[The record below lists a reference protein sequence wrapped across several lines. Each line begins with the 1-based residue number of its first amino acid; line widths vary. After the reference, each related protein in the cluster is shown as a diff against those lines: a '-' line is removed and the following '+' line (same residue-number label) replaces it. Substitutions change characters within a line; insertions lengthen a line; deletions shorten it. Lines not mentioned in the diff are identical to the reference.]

1 MIVSKSTTTNWIEL
15 THQLG
20 VNFEKRASAYDKE
33 GAFVHDNYEE
43 LKKHGFFSAAI
54 PEELG
59 GGGISHEEMCNV
71 IRNMAQYCSS
81 TALAFSMHQHLIAAS
96 LWKLKH
102 KNVGATML
110 QNVAKHQLVLIST
123 GAADW
128 LGSSGELT
136 KVEGGYLFTGKKHF
150 ASQSVA
156 GNVVVTSARYLNE
169 KNNWQVLHF
178 SASMNTE
185 GISIIEDWNV
195 LGMRS
200 TGSQTIEFKAVFI
213 PDTSISLER
222 SKDEFH
228 MIWHI
233 VLTVALPLIMAT
245 YVGIAE
251 KAMHLTIEKSKT
263 SKRNQNHTATMIG
276 KLNNT
281 LLSIQ
286 TQWRA
291 MYGMTNNFDFK
302 PNEAISINALSYKT
316 NIAEGAKQVVTEA
329 MVMVG
334 GHSFYKKNNLERLFR
349 DVQAGEFHPLPKWDQ
364 YAFTGERLLK

>member
-1 MIVSKSTTTNWIEL
+1 
-15 THQLG
+15 
-20 VNFEKRASAYDKE
+20 
-33 GAFVHDNYEE
+33 
-43 LKKHGFFSAAI
+43 
-54 PEELG
+54 
-59 GGGISHEEMCNV
+59 
-71 IRNMAQYCSS
+71 
-81 TALAFSMHQHLIAAS
+81 
-96 LWKLKH
+96 
-102 KNVGATML
+102 
-110 QNVAKHQLVLIST
+110 
-123 GAADW
+123 
-128 LGSSGELT
+128 
-136 KVEGGYLFTGKKHF
+136 
-150 ASQSVA
+150 
-156 GNVVVTSARYLNE
+156 
-169 KNNWQVLHF
+169 
-178 SASMNTE
+178 
-185 GISIIEDWNV
+185 
-195 LGMRS
+195 
-200 TGSQTIEFKAVFI
+200 
-213 PDTSISLER
+213 
-222 SKDEFH
+222 
-228 MIWHI
+228 MIWNI

-286 TQWRA
+286 AQWKA
-291 MYGMTNNFDFK
+291 MYAMTNNFDFK

>member
-20 VNFEKRASAYDKE
+20 LNFEKRASAHDKE

-43 LKKHGFFSAAI
+43 LKKHSFFSAAI

-71 IRNMAQYCSS
+71 IRIMAQYCSS

-156 GNVVVTSARYLNE
+156 GNVVVTSAQYLNE

-178 SASMNTE
+178 SASYEYRRNLNYRRLE
-185 GISIIEDWNV
+185 CSWNAKY
-195 LGMRS
+195 RFADHRIQS
-200 TGSQTIEFKAVFI
+200 RFYSRYFYFTRKI
-213 PDTSISLER
+213 
-222 SKDEFH
+222 
-228 MIWHI
+228 
-233 VLTVALPLIMAT
+233 
-245 YVGIAE
+245 
-251 KAMHLTIEKSKT
+251 
-263 SKRNQNHTATMIG
+263 KR
-276 KLNNT
+276 
-281 LLSIQ
+281 
-286 TQWRA
+286 
-291 MYGMTNNFDFK
+291 
-302 PNEAISINALSYKT
+302 
-316 NIAEGAKQVVTEA
+316 
-329 MVMVG
+329 
-334 GHSFYKKNNLERLFR
+334 
-349 DVQAGEFHPLPKWDQ
+349 
-364 YAFTGERLLK
+364 